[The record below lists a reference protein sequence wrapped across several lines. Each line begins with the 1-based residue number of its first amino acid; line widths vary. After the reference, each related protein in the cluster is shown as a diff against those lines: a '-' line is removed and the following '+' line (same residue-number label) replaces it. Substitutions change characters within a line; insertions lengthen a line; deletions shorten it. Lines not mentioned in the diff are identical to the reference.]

1 MFVSQVHPPYCVAL
15 LMSFK
20 FVRSV
25 NRMSVLSENLFK
37 DLLVGFTSQTLSYTP
52 NTIVS
57 EPKHQINESII
68 TTNSPI
74 SFT

>member
-1 MFVSQVHPPYCVAL
+1 
-15 LMSFK
+15 
-20 FVRSV
+20 
-25 NRMSVLSENLFK
+25 MSVLSENLFK
-37 DLLVGFTSQTLSYTP
+37 DLLVGFTNQTLSYTP

-68 TTNSPI
+68 TTNGPI